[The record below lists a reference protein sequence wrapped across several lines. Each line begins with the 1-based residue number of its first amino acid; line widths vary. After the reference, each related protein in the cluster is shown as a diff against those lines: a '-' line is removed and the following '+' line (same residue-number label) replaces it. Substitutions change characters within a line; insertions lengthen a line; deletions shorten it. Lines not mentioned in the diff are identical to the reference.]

1 MARVSA
7 CSSSPL
13 YSLLLISALVFA
25 SHFLASEAQK
35 QPPVV
40 KGLSFSFFS
49 KNCPNLETIVRNHLK
64 KVFQQDNGQAPGLLR
79 IFFHDCFVQG
89 CDGSLL
95 LDGKPGERDQ
105 VANGGIRTEALKTID
120 DLRGLVHNE
129 CGRIVSC
136 ADITVL
142 AARDAVFLSGG
153 PDFAVPL
160 GRRDGLTFNNDGTK
174 KLPSPF
180 SNTSETIKRFAE
192 KNFDVTDVVAFSGAH
207 TFGRA
212 HCGTFFNRLSPLDPT
227 MDKTLAKNLKSTCPD
242 QNSANTANLD
252 IRTPTLF
259 DNKYY
264 IDLQSKQ
271 GVFTSDQDL
280 LNDQRT
286 KGLVNSFA
294 IDQNLFFQ
302 KFVNAVIK
310 LSQLDVLTGNQGEI
324 RAKCNVI
331 NKKQSILTSVVE
343 EVVELTI

>member
-1 MARVSA
+1 MA
-7 CSSSPL
+7 SP
-13 YSLLLISALVFA
+13 LLLICCFVLVLGSS
-25 SHFLASEAQK
+25 SHFQVSEAQAL
-35 QPPVV
+35 PPVV

-49 KNCPNLETIVRNHLK
+49 KTCPQLENMVRNHLK
-64 KVFQQDNGQAPGLLR
+64 KVFKQDNGQAPG
-79 IFFHDCFVQG
+79 
-89 CDGSLL
+89 
-95 LDGKPGERDQ
+95 ERDQ
-105 VANGGIRTEALKTID
+105 IANGGMRAEALKTID
-120 DLRGLVHNE
+120 DLRGLVHKA
-129 CGRIVSC
+129 CGKIVSC

-160 GRRDGLTFNNDGTK
+160 GRKDGVTFNIAGTN

-180 SNTSETIKRFAE
+180 SNTTQTIKTFAE

-212 HCGTFFNRLSPLDPT
+212 HCGSFFNRLSPVDPT
-227 MDKTLAKNLKSTCPD
+227 MDKTLAQNLKATCPD
-242 QNSANTANLD
+242 RNSQNTANLD
-252 IRTPTLF
+252 IRTPTVF

-264 IDLQSKQ
+264 IDLMNRQ

-294 IDQNLFFQ
+294 NDQNLFFQ
-302 KFVNAVIK
+302 KFVSAVIK

-331 NKKQSILTSVVE
+331 NKKKSVLTSMVE
-343 EVVELTI
+343 EVVEFTDQF